1 MATTTRTTKHFKVRE
16 SLDRGYANHGWLS
29 TYHTFSFADYD
40 DPQFNGWSSL
50 RVLNEDRV
58 MPGRVRPQTSIR
70 SFIIQPNLTHLIVV
84 QGFGAHPH
92 QNYEIFSYVISGSIE
107 HRDSLGNC
115 EVISGGGV
123 QFTSAGSG
131 VRHSEYNHS
140 KTESLHFLQL
150 WVKPNRS
157 GHDPSY
163 QTVHFTEEEK
173 RGRLCL
179 IVAPKDE
186 LAKQPHDEATKAPV
200 AINQDVKVYASLLA
214 KDEQVTHNIGEGR
227 CGYLHVCETG
237 GQLRLR
243 DSGNDEEVVLG
254 PGDGAFI
261 KEGTQLQLIGANHDD
276 KRVEFLLLDLTNTNA
291 QW

>member
-1 MATTTRTTKHFKVRE
+1 MTATTRTTKNFKVRE

-58 MPGRVRPQTSIR
+58 KPGR
-70 SFIIQPNLTHLIVV
+70 
-84 QGFGAHPH
+84 GFGAHPH
-92 QNYEIFSYVISGSIE
+92 QNYEIFSYVLSGSIE
-107 HRDSLGNC
+107 HRDSLGNR
-115 EVISGGGV
+115 EVISRGGV

-150 WVKPNRS
+150 WVKPNQN
-157 GHDPSY
+157 GLDPSY
-163 QTVHFTEEEK
+163 QTVHFTDDEK
-173 RGRLCL
+173 QGRLCL

-186 LAKQPHDEATKAPV
+186 LAKQPHDEAMKAPV

-214 KDEQVTHNIGEGR
+214 KDEQVTHNIDEGR

-261 KEGTQLQLIGANHDD
+261 KEGTQLHLIGANDDD
-276 KRVEFLLLDLTNTNA
+276 KRVEFLLLDLTNTNTR
-291 QW
+291 W

>member
-1 MATTTRTTKHFKVRE
+1 MLRPYVFRHVRLSSVFFCSSLASSTKNFKVRE

-58 MPGRVRPQTSIR
+58 KPGR
-70 SFIIQPNLTHLIVV
+70 
-84 QGFGAHPH
+84 GFGAHPH
-92 QNYEIFSYVISGSIE
+92 QNYEIFSYVLSGSIE
-107 HRDSLGNC
+107 HRDSLGNR
-115 EVISGGGV
+115 EVISRGGV

-150 WVKPNRS
+150 WVKPNQN
-157 GHDPSY
+157 GLDPSY
-163 QTVHFTEEEK
+163 QTVHFTDDEK
-173 RGRLCL
+173 QGRLCL

-186 LAKQPHDEATKAPV
+186 LAKQPHDEAMKAPV

-214 KDEQVTHNIGEGR
+214 KDEQVTHNIDEGR

-261 KEGTQLQLIGANHDD
+261 KEGTQLHLIGANDDD
-276 KRVEFLLLDLTNTNA
+276 KRVEFLLLDLTNTDRKSVV
-291 QW
+291 